1 MAQPSPRMTAL
12 PSLLQ
17 WIAAPMRGMYAQS
30 APGLV
35 QYLVTSYGPVAA
47 LWLTPQS
54 FLAATCWWLASTIWR
69 LLILP
74 EEYIYWT
81 ASALRSAAPL
91 MTTATSAVEVPFI
104 LTRSAA
110 TLSIGLYLKIST

>member
-12 PSLLQ
+12 PTLLQ
-17 WIAAPMRGMYAQS
+17 WISAPMRGMYAQS

-91 MTTATSAVEVPFI
+91 MTTATSGGGGRLLLERPAE
-104 LTRSAA
+104 RA
-110 TLSIGLYLKIST
+110 YN